1 MSKLRERQPVSVK
14 FEELRYISNLLS
26 LFRIILVPPIV
37 YFIIIKSVRIA
48 LVIAIVA
55 MLSDSFDGYL
65 ARKLN
70 QTSDL
75 GRIIDPVADKLLI
88 GGIFISLLISQRQYM
103 PPIWAIMFIIFR
115 DVLVL
120 IGNSYLVLHTKTIIS
135 SGVLSKWATV
145 FTCVTIGTYILAE
158 YLGFL
163 QIPFLSLAIIFSAI
177 SAVGYLREMLS
188 ILREKSEDFRKSK
201 KNA

>member
-1 MSKLRERQPVSVK
+1 MSKLRKRQPVSVK

-37 YFIIIKSVRIA
+37 YFIIIKRVKIA
-48 LVIAIVA
+48 LVIAIFA

-163 QIPFLSLAIIFSAI
+163 QIPFLSLAIIFSVI
-177 SAVGYLREMLS
+177 SAVAYLREMLS
-188 ILREKSEDFRKSK
+188 ILREKSEDFTKSK
-201 KNA
+201 TST